1 MTENCNPSPA
11 RKVTADTRCQKS
23 RSKRVPP
30 RHACR
35 HRRCGPRA
43 VGLGRSRMHATPS
56 GSGHGSALPGPTQA
70 GARTVRTV
78 VPQRRRPHGA
88 GPGAFPATA
97 FAARRSHRTGRWNRS
112 AIHEAHPARCGGDF
126 LYRHRKYRHRDGA
139 CIPGVHGRTHLTVRD
154 PAAGIAGAPVV
165 MPAPQNRR
173 PRRQSP
179 ENVIASPT
187 TRRRPLPPDRGDGDA
202 RALRPPLPP
211 RRPTVLGKAGSA
223 SGQRGR
229 AGAPAGPS
237 PRTRRVDAAPPA
249 PLRGHASATHRRRCR
264 LRTAQNGFMIT
275 SHTTTINSNTG
286 SSLNT
291 RSAHSGGSARPLSTP
306 LSQRPAMM

>member
-1 MTENCNPSPA
+1 MRAGTGGAVLE
-11 RKVTADTRCQKS
+11 
-23 RSKRVPP
+23 RS
-30 RHACR
+30 A
-35 HRRCGPRA
+35 
-43 VGLGRSRMHATPS
+43 LGRSQMHATPS

-78 VPQRRRPHGA
+78 AVHQRRRPHGA
-88 GPGAFPATA
+88 GPGAFRATA
-97 FAARRSHRTGRWNRS
+97 FAARGSHRTGSWNRS
-112 AIHEAHPARCGGDF
+112 AIHEAHPARRAGDL
-126 LYRHRKYRHRDGA
+126 LYRHREYRHRDGA

-187 TRRRPLPPDRGDGDA
+187 TRRRPLPPDRGNGGA

-237 PRTRRVDAAPPA
+237 PRTRRIDAAPPA

-264 LRTAQNGFMIT
+264 LRTAQNGSERLRTAQNGFMIT
-275 SHTTTINSNTG
+275 SHTTTINSSTG